1 MKKICVYTCIT
12 GDYDNLNEIKNVEKN
27 VDYYCFTNNKNI
39 KSKTWKVVYISD
51 DKLDNHRLSRKIKM
65 LGHEIINK
73 NYDISVWMDAD
84 IIIEKSI
91 VEFVDIFLKDKPFAS
106 FKHHQRDCIYE
117 EAKACLMMRKDTK
130 ENILKTINFLKKEK
144 YPEHNG
150 LYEMTI
156 FIKKHNDPK
165 VIETMNMWFDMVC
178 KYSKRDQL
186 SFAYCAWKT
195 GLEINRINLS
205 VWNNEFF
212 SYKSHNRLKEVT
224 SYRVYFGDESNFDY
238 DMNIENKYT
247 IKDSVYSFEEKVLK
261 DVDQI
266 KIEATN
272 SPYYRYSDI
281 TVEGVKYD
289 SMDVYNGLSKN
300 PYAYFINDGIIIL
313 RGKFKKNQTLK
324 FSIKME
330 KITMDEIYELLTYY
344 GNWYMQ
350 NYNTVN
356 KTNRDFEF
364 YKNNYYS
371 IINSATWKKTEVIRK
386 ITKKLGKQKRATNYV
401 EFNRNR
407 SINKNIRVAVQAHVF
422 YIELLDEIYEN
433 VSKIACPFDL
443 YISTDSEEK
452 KEKIKEYFKDKNIN
466 VIIENYENRGR
477 DILPFILE
485 LKDNI
490 DKYDYVCHIHT
501 KKSKHC
507 DFGDEWRKYLYYN
520 LFGTTSNINSII
532 YTFQNEDNVGIIFPK
547 TYEKVEG
554 YLRLGKNEKSINDI
568 CNRLNIQ
575 NNFHDIFPAGS
586 MFWIR
591 ASLLKKLL
599 DVVDVD
605 DFEDEVGQGDGTFAH
620 AIERVFVVL
629 AEGYGYKYLEIL
641 NKTKK

>member
-407 SINKNIRVAVQAHVF
+407 SINKNIRVAVQAHIF

-485 LKDNI
+485 LKGNI